1 MIHSALYS
9 DGDVSEVVNRSNI
22 DNMEG
27 QENTDIS
34 NDNNNISV
42 NKRSGRQLPAVPSKI
57 PVRRDQS
64 LPSSG
69 RSTPCLPPAP
79 RPGIKREGSSP
90 PGLLFTGTKPRPPVG
105 PKPSLNIVRP
115 GAVVSPSPGSASKIP
130 RPRPDP
136 VTSRLKK
143 WDSTSALE
151 VRKSSS
157 YNIEH
162 CSGGKIY

>member
-1 MIHSALYS
+1 MIECALS
-9 DGDVSEVVNRSNI
+9 DDVSEVVGGDHT
-22 DNMEG
+22 DNMEAKEITDNSN
-27 QENTDIS
+27 ENS
-34 NDNNNISV
+34 NIGA

-115 GAVVSPSPGSASKIP
+115 GGGQMVSQGSGSNFKQRI
-130 RPRPDP
+130 
-136 VTSRLKK
+136 TFK
-143 WDSTSALE
+143 
-151 VRKSSS
+151 
-157 YNIEH
+157 
-162 CSGGKIY
+162 